1 MRSQNAKNLNIYVV
15 NLLLNIK
22 SKIGG
27 KLIAIA
33 VADKVINIVM
43 NELFSNSFIEI
54 FILVNDIV
62 LRKYDKFIFELI
74 K

>member
-54 FILVNDIV
+54 FILVNVTV
-62 LRKYDKFIFELI
+62 LKKYDKFMFELI